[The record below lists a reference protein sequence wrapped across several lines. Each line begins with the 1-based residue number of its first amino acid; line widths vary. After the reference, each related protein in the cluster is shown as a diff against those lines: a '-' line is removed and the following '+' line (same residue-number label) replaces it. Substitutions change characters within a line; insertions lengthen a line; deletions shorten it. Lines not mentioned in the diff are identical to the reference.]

1 MNTWYECITCP
12 NCYIDKYG
20 IMWCFEQIGDVK
32 ISTHRC
38 DGKVYKECLDKYK
51 ADIEPQES
59 EVSDAYSN

>member
-1 MNTWYECITCP
+1 MNTWYECP
-12 NCYIDKYG
+12 HYYIDKYG
-20 IMWCFEQIGDVK
+20 NKRCFAKICDAKIGA
-32 ISTHRC
+32 HRC